1 MHQRLKMI
9 EENEYEIS
17 SIEENVKWFKIVA

>member
-9 EENEYEIS
+9 EENEYEIF